1 MILNSFFNKN
11 FSPTSNQKVALTQ
24 LDSFLKSNENV
35 LILKGFA
42 GTGKTTIVAA
52 LVSFLE
58 ATKREY
64 FLLAPTGK
72 AAKVMSIYSHRFAT
86 TIHKKIYRQQNI
98 PGTYN
103 FVLGTNVSRG
113 GVFIV
118 DEASMIGFGNEF
130 NTNGL
135 LYDLFEYL
143 YNGESCQLIFVG
155 DTAQLPP
162 IGEIES
168 PALNPSAIKREF
180 VETCNLV
187 ELTEVV
193 RQAKDSGILVNAT
206 KIREL
211 IENQEVGYPKFELN
225 VPEIK
230 LINGGELQECIE
242 QAYYN
247 FGEENTVILTRSNK
261 YANSYNQQ
269 IRNRI
274 FDYDT
279 EITGGE
285 KLMVVKNNY
294 FFTKE
299 YEKLGFIANGDTLE
313 IKKVLHEVELYGF
326 KFMDVVARLKDYD
339 ADPEIEIKIILESL
353 HSLGPALTKEQNN
366 ELIQNITLDYPEEP
380 SRRKKWQL
388 IKENPYFN
396 AVQVKYAYAITG
408 HKAQGGQWDCVF
420 VDQSFFIED
429 MLNIDYLRWLY
440 TCFTRAKKQ
449 LYLVNFKPEFFS

>member
-35 LILKGFA
+35 MILKGFA

-143 YNGESCQLIFVG
+143 CNGESCQLIFVG

-225 VPEIK
+225 FPDIM
-230 LINGGELQECIE
+230 LINGGELQETIE

-366 ELIQNITLDYPEEP
+366 ELIQNIALDYPEEP

-420 VDQSFFIED
+420 IDQSFFKED

>member
-35 LILKGFA
+35 MILKGFA

-225 VPEIK
+225 FPDIM
-230 LINGGELQECIE
+230 LINGGELQETIE

-366 ELIQNITLDYPEEP
+366 ELIQNIALDYPEEP

-420 VDQSFFIED
+420 IDQSFFKED

>member
-35 LILKGFA
+35 MILKGFA

-162 IGEIES
+162 IGENES

-211 IENQEVGYPKFELN
+211 IENHEIGYPKFELN
-225 VPEIK
+225 FPDIK
-230 LINGGELQECIE
+230 LINGGELQETIE
-242 QAYYN
+242 HAYYN
-247 FGEENTVILTRSNK
+247 YGEENTVILTRSNK

-366 ELIQNITLDYPEEP
+366 ELIQNIALDYPEEP

-420 VDQSFFIED
+420 IDQSFFKED

>member
-35 LILKGFA
+35 MILKGFA
-42 GTGKTTIVAA
+42 GTGKTTIVAS

-130 NTNGL
+130 NTNSL

-225 VPEIK
+225 FPDIM
-230 LINGGELQECIE
+230 LINGGELQETIE

-366 ELIQNITLDYPEEP
+366 ELIQNIALDYPEEP
-380 SRRKKWQL
+380 SMRKKWQL

-420 VDQSFFIED
+420 IDQSFFKED

>member
-35 LILKGFA
+35 MILKGFA

-225 VPEIK
+225 FPEIK

-366 ELIQNITLDYPEEP
+366 ELIQNIALDYPEEP

-420 VDQSFFIED
+420 IDQSFFKED

>member
-35 LILKGFA
+35 MILKGFA

-225 VPEIK
+225 FPDIM
-230 LINGGELQECIE
+230 LINGGELQETIE

-366 ELIQNITLDYPEEP
+366 ELIQNIALDYPEEP

>member
-35 LILKGFA
+35 MILKGFA

-162 IGEIES
+162 IGENES

-211 IENQEVGYPKFELN
+211 IENHEVGYPKFELN
-225 VPEIK
+225 FPDIK
-230 LINGGELQECIE
+230 LINGGELQETIE

-366 ELIQNITLDYPEEP
+366 ELIQNIALDYPEEP

-420 VDQSFFIED
+420 IDQSFFKED

>member
-35 LILKGFA
+35 MILKGFA

-225 VPEIK
+225 FPDIM
-230 LINGGELQECIE
+230 LINGGELQETIE

>member
-1 MILNSFFNKN
+1 
-11 FSPTSNQKVALTQ
+11 
-24 LDSFLKSNENV
+24 
-35 LILKGFA
+35 
-42 GTGKTTIVAA
+42 
-52 LVSFLE
+52 
-58 ATKREY
+58 
-64 FLLAPTGK
+64 
-72 AAKVMSIYSHRFAT
+72 MSIYSHRFAT

-225 VPEIK
+225 FPDIM
-230 LINGGELQECIE
+230 LINGGELQETIE

-366 ELIQNITLDYPEEP
+366 ELIQNIALDYPEEP

-420 VDQSFFIED
+420 IDQSFFKED